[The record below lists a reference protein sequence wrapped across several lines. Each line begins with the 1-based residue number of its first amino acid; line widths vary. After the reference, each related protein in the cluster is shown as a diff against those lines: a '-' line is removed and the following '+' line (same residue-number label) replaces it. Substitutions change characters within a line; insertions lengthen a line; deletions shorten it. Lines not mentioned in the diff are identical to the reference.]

1 MRILILNLSDSAMA
15 TSDRA
20 DSSARPPL
28 QARSRATF
36 DRLLDATAA
45 LLAEKPFDEASV
57 AEIVDR
63 AGTSVGAFYG
73 RFPDKDSLLDCFDER
88 FFVLAR
94 ASCDEFFDSA
104 GWRQA
109 SLHDSVAQLVSLLVC
124 NHRRYRGVLRALTL
138 RALARPG
145 SPFRERADR
154 HNRYVLERV
163 KAHLLTRPEPV
174 GHPDPARACPPGHRQ
189 RASPS
194 GVTLDSLIVPVGF
207 RRAPSWDAAHG
218 QHRFSSQIP
227 GPAPVI
233 SCAGDTS
240 AGQDRGEHS
249 SYGRWFK

>member
-1 MRILILNLSDSAMA
+1 MPDSDQPAP
-15 TSDRA
+15 T
-20 DSSARPPL
+20 RPPR
-28 QARSRATF
+28 QTRSRATL

-45 LLAEKPFDEASV
+45 LLAEGPLVEPSV
-57 AEIVDR
+57 AEIARR
-63 AGTSVGAFYG
+63 AGASVGAVYG
-73 RFPDKDSLLDCFDER
+73 RFPDKEALLDCFDER

-174 GHPDPARACPPGHRQ
+174 GHPDPARAVELAFLFTVGAVRQVVLFDEVGGLAAPGDEQ
-189 RASPS
+189 LAAELTRAFLAYLGAGEGGPGGRPRPATS
-194 GVTLDSLIVPVGF
+194 
-207 RRAPSWDAAHG
+207 RRP
-218 QHRFSSQIP
+218 
-227 GPAPVI
+227 
-233 SCAGDTS
+233 
-240 AGQDRGEHS
+240 RGRHPTGS
-249 SYGRWFK
+249 